1 MSISNPSR
9 ATHHSASTLP
19 GDAIVITGLGMV
31 SSLGADVVTS
41 CAAARAGLTR
51 WKELDIRVTDK
62 DTLEAVPLQGQEIT
76 WLTHG
81 FEGFARWL
89 RLGDAALRD
98 LLEYSQLGRAALP
111 HTGIYLQLPGRLLA
125 QTHLQSNVLSRIPEG
140 ERARVAS
147 ALASERAEAEAQFTR
162 RLIPELLGLNQ
173 LSIPPRAQ
181 AYFFGGA
188 ATFSQVLTRA
198 MEALRTRTLERCIVG
213 GIDSWVDDEP
223 LTQAYDLGLLRTP
236 DKPVGRFPGEAA
248 AFVLLERLD
257 CARER
262 GAVIEGLLGPV
273 ASAEEKGHR
282 FAQRPITGTALFES
296 ISACCHPPTKQ
307 EDIGLS
313 IINLNGD
320 AVRAREYGHALV
332 RMEEAGLPA
341 SAQRWYVAEH
351 FGELGAAT
359 GATAICL
366 GVRGLVRQYARSPA
380 ILVALLDDEPHRS
393 AFLLRES
400 PWRPENS
407 PNSATHVRQS

>member
-1 MSISNPSR
+1 
-9 ATHHSASTLP
+9 
-19 GDAIVITGLGMV
+19 
-31 SSLGADVVTS
+31 
-41 CAAARAGLTR
+41 
-51 WKELDIRVTDK
+51 
-62 DTLEAVPLQGQEIT
+62 
-76 WLTHG
+76 
-81 FEGFARWL
+81 
-89 RLGDAALRD
+89 
-98 LLEYSQLGRAALP
+98 
-111 HTGIYLQLPGRLLA
+111 
-125 QTHLQSNVLSRIPEG
+125 
-140 ERARVAS
+140 
-147 ALASERAEAEAQFTR
+147 
-162 RLIPELLGLNQ
+162 
-173 LSIPPRAQ
+173 
-181 AYFFGGA
+181 
-188 ATFSQVLTRA
+188 